1 MTLKNLMMTL
11 EEGSRSTCR
20 LPCFS
25 ALNMFFSTSLS
36 TLILTIALFLPP
48 HPSRTL
54 FFFSSFPCCF
64 QALTSRVT
72 ANNKRIMEKMIEEF
86 VVAKPRLQARKHE
99 CNILH
104 LPKQRTKQQSS
115 NPKRG
120 SKGDDE
126 GRRETNQRSCGRR
139 RRVGV
144 VQQRSGSEKQ
154 HQQRQ
159 WRRRREREEVEQP
172 QPFHSVYQGKIDYNN
187 G

>member
-1 MTLKNLMMTL
+1 MRFLDVEKVPCFCMTLKNLMMTL
-11 EEGSRSTCR
+11 EEGLRSTCR
-20 LPCFS
+20 LPRFS
-25 ALNMFFSTSLS
+25 ALNMFFSASLS

-64 QALTSRVT
+64 QASSSREM
-72 ANNKRIMEKMIEEF
+72 ANNKRRMEKMIEEF
-86 VVAKPRLQARKHE
+86 FVAKPRLHARKHE

-104 LPKQRTKQQSS
+104 LPKQRTKQQNS

-120 SKGDDE
+120 SKGDDD
-126 GRRETNQRSCGRR
+126 GRRETNRRSRGRR
-139 RRVGV
+139 RRARV

-159 WRRRREREEVEQP
+159 RRRRLEREEA
-172 QPFHSVYQGKIDYNN
+172 K
-187 G
+187 